1 MDITKLYRYFTE
13 CSSVVTDTRDC
24 KQGAL
29 FIALRGKNFDGNAFA
44 RQALELGCRYA
55 LVDEEVYAE
64 GDDERIVLVD
74 DCLTALQ
81 QLANYHRRCLSKPVI
96 GITGT
101 NGKTT
106 TKELIASVLKE
117 RYKVLYTE
125 GNLNNHIGVPLTLL
139 RMRADTE
146 LAVVEMGASHPG
158 EIAELCRIAEPDY
171 GIITNVGRA
180 HLEGFGSF
188 EGVVKTKGEL
198 YDYLRGKSGAKIFI
212 HNENPYLNAISGG
225 LDCIRY
231 GTESNLYVSGRLVSC
246 EPFVTFSW
254 TRGGISH
261 EVKTHLIGKY
271 NVDNLLAAVAF
282 GCYFGIA
289 DERICNALENYVPR
303 NNRSQFVQTEK
314 NQLIVDA
321 YNANPSSMRVA
332 LENFRDMP
340 GNSKMVVLGDMKEL
354 GVASEEEHRK
364 VVNQLK
370 EYAFAR
376 TVLVGT
382 EFGAV
387 CDGFE
392 WYATTDEAIAAFQ
405 SDKPEHF
412 LILIKGSNSMKLSC
426 LPEFL

>member
-1 MDITKLYRYFTE
+1 M
-13 CSSVVTDTRDC
+13 
-24 KQGAL
+24 
-29 FIALRGKNFDGNAFA
+29 
-44 RQALELGCRYA
+44 
-55 LVDEEVYAE
+55 
-64 GDDERIVLVD
+64 
-74 DCLTALQ
+74 
-81 QLANYHRRCLSKPVI
+81 
-96 GITGT
+96 
-101 NGKTT
+101 
-106 TKELIASVLKE
+106 
-117 RYKVLYTE
+117 
-125 GNLNNHIGVPLTLL
+125 
-139 RMRADTE
+139 
-146 LAVVEMGASHPG
+146 
-158 EIAELCRIAEPDY
+158 
-171 GIITNVGRA
+171 
-180 HLEGFGSF
+180 
-188 EGVVKTKGEL
+188 
-198 YDYLRGKSGAKIFI
+198 
-212 HNENPYLNAISGG
+212 
-225 LDCIRY
+225 
-231 GTESNLYVSGRLVSC
+231 
-246 EPFVTFSW
+246 
-254 TRGGISH
+254 
-261 EVKTHLIGKY
+261 
-271 NVDNLLAAVAF
+271 
-282 GCYFGIA
+282 
-289 DERICNALENYVPR
+289 ENYVPR